1 MHTLGTRICPWEAD
15 TALPITARTIS
26 VLLTEL
32 CKLLPAASA
41 RCQTRASGGEPITAR
56 RISPKMCSPLV
67 VRCEAVLAQGS
78 VFSQDLSILS
88 VRKGWPYLCKEG
100 LCVLREL
107 LSAVT
112 GSQQRLKVNPA
123 I

>member
-1 MHTLGTRICPWEAD
+1 
-15 TALPITARTIS
+15 
-26 VLLTEL
+26 
-32 CKLLPAASA
+32 
-41 RCQTRASGGEPITAR
+41 
-56 RISPKMCSPLV
+56 MCSPLV
-67 VRCEAVLAQGS
+67 VRCEAVLARGS

-88 VRKGWPYLCKEG
+88 VRKGWSYLCKEG

-107 LSAVT
+107 LSTVT